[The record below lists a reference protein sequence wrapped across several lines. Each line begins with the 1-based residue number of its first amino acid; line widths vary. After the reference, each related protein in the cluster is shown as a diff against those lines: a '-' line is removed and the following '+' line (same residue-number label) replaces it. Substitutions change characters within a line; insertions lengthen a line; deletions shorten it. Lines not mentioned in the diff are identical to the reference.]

1 LNVLSN
7 GRSHKQHNI
16 EINVIGRRV
25 LMSAVSNSES
35 SFINVAKETG
45 IDIIHEDGAIV
56 WTGPKG
62 GNIKPVG
69 PLSGK
74 KVGCIVASEFSDFQA
89 YYLASYIGEFGGKLE
104 FLMVDQVTWK
114 FTRPNI
120 KAKGVQGMWGLSI
133 DPIPVM
139 GGNKASR
146 NKKIRNADPK
156 DYDAVVII
164 GGHSG
169 DVMSTE
175 KVVLDFINDAYKNG
189 AVIGGIGGG
198 IIPIIAAG
206 IVKDKECTGNVQVS
220 FILKKIAKYKD
231 SPCVMADRIIT
242 ARDTLETPLFMYM
255 LCKYFD
261 PSLSDKRKGV
271 LAGKTMLMICGW
283 DFEDFE
289 LAVPVMEFIHR
300 GAKIIIGTFT
310 GATRARPPLLGLEVI
325 QGNFG
330 MSVPFQEI
338 PDSSYDIKKLTEIG
352 MDEFDCLLIPGAF
365 NPWNMI
371 EAGAPLEFIK
381 KADAAGKILS
391 YMCHGPIPV
400 AAADLVQGKKITG
413 WLASKDAVTSM
424 GGEFNADWAVALD
437 GNHVSGRTPPEL
449 PEFIDA
455 ITLAL
460 LR

>member
-1 LNVLSN
+1 MN
-7 GRSHKQHNI
+7 
-16 EINVIGRRV
+16 
-25 LMSAVSNSES
+25 AASNSDS
-35 SFINVAKETG
+35 SFINIARETG
-45 IDIIHEDGAIV
+45 IDIIDEDGAII

-74 KVGCIVASEFSDFQA
+74 TVGCIVASEFSDFQA
-89 YYLASYIGEFGGKLE
+89 YYVASYIGEFGGKLE
-104 FLMVDQVTWK
+104 FIMIDQVTWK

-120 KAKGVQGMWGLSI
+120 KGKGVQGMWGLSI

-146 NKKIRNADPK
+146 NKNIGNADPK

-169 DVMSTE
+169 DIMSTE
-175 KVVLDFINDAYKNG
+175 QNVLDFINKAYNNG

-206 IVKDKECTGNVQVS
+206 IMKGKRCTGNEQVS
-220 FILKKIAKYKD
+220 FILKKIAQYENSQCVID
-231 SPCVMADRIIT
+231 SRILT
-242 ARDTLETPLFMYM
+242 ARNTIDTPLFIHR
-255 LCKYFD
+255 LCKHFD
-261 PSLSDKRKGV
+261 RSLVDKRKNV

-289 LAVPVMEFIHR
+289 IAVPVMEFIHR
-300 GAKIIIGTFT
+300 GAKIILGIFT
-310 GATRARPPLLGLEVI
+310 GATRARPPLLGLEVV

-330 MSVPFQEI
+330 MSVPLQEI
-338 PDSSYDIKKLTEIG
+338 PESYYKIKRLSEIKMG
-352 MDEFDCLLIPGAF
+352 EFNGLLIPGAF

-371 EAGAPLEFIK
+371 EAGTPLEFLK
-381 KADAAGKILS
+381 QADEAGKILS

-400 AAADLVQGKKITG
+400 AAADLVEGKKITG
-413 WLASKDAVTSM
+413 WLASKDAVASM

-437 GNHVSGRTPPEL
+437 GNHVSGRTTPEL

-455 ITLAL
+455 ITAAL
-460 LR
+460 LK

>member
-1 LNVLSN
+1 
-7 GRSHKQHNI
+7 
-16 EINVIGRRV
+16 
-25 LMSAVSNSES
+25 MSAKTYSES

-45 IDIIHEDGAIV
+45 IDIIEEDGAII

-74 KVGCIVASEFSDFQA
+74 VVACLVASEFSDFQA
-89 YYLASYIGEFGGKLE
+89 YYVASYIGEHGGKLE
-104 FLMVDQVTWK
+104 FIMVDQVTWK

-120 KAKGVQGMWGLSI
+120 KSKGVQGMWGLSI

-146 NKKIRNADPK
+146 NKTIGKANPK

-164 GGHSG
+164 GDHSG
-169 DVMSTE
+169 DIMSTE
-175 KVVLDFINDAYKNG
+175 QQVLDFISVAYGNG

-206 IVKDKECTGNVQVS
+206 IIKGRECTGNEQVS
-220 FILKKIAKYKD
+220 FILKKIAKYID
-231 SPCVMADRIIT
+231 SQCVMDDRIIT
-242 ARDTLETPLFMYM
+242 AGNTLDTPLFLYT
-255 LCKYFD
+255 LCKCFD
-261 PSLSDKRKGV
+261 PDLVDRRKGV

-289 LAVPVMEFIHR
+289 IAVPVMEFIHR
-300 GAKIIIGTFT
+300 GAKIMIGTFT
-310 GATRARPPLLGLEVI
+310 GATRARPPLLGLDVV

-330 MSVPFQEI
+330 MSVPLQEI
-338 PDSSYDIKKLTEIG
+338 PESDYVIKKLPEID
-352 MDEFDCLLIPGAF
+352 MNEFDGLLIPGAF

-371 EAGAPLEFIK
+371 EAGTPLEFIK

-400 AAADLVQGKKITG
+400 AAADLVKGKKITG
-413 WLASKDAVTSM
+413 WLASRDAVISM
-424 GGEFNADWAVALD
+424 GGDFNADWAASLD
-437 GNHVSGRTPPEL
+437 DNHVSGRLTPDL

>member
-1 LNVLSN
+1 M
-7 GRSHKQHNI
+7 G
-16 EINVIGRRV
+16 
-25 LMSAVSNSES
+25 AVSDSGS
-35 SFINVAKETG
+35 SFIDVARETG
-45 IDIIHEDGAIV
+45 IDIIDEDGAII

-74 KVGCIVASEFSDFQA
+74 TVGCLVASEFSDFQA
-89 YYLASYIGEFGGKLE
+89 YYVASYIGEFGGRLE
-104 FLMVDQVTWK
+104 FIMVDKVTWK

-120 KAKGVQGMWGLSI
+120 RGKGVQGMWGLSI

-139 GGNKASR
+139 GGDKASR
-146 NKKIRNADPK
+146 NKTIGNADPR

-169 DVMSTE
+169 DIMSTE
-175 KVVLDFINDAYKNG
+175 PNVLDFINRAYDNG

-206 IVKDKECTGNVQVS
+206 IMKGKACTGNEQVS
-220 FILKKIAKYKD
+220 FILKKIAQYED
-231 SPCVMADRIIT
+231 SHCVMDNGILT
-242 ARDTLETPLFMYM
+242 AKDTIDTPLFIHR
-255 LCKYFD
+255 LCKHFNRVFV
-261 PSLSDKRKGV
+261 DKRKDV
-271 LAGKTMLMICGW
+271 LSGKTMLMICGW

-289 LAVPVMEFIHR
+289 IAVPVMEFIYR
-300 GAKIIIGTFT
+300 GAKIILGTFT
-310 GATRARPPLLGLEVI
+310 GATRARPPLLGLEVV

-330 MSVPFQEI
+330 MSVPLQEI
-338 PDSSYDIKKLTEIG
+338 SESCYEIKRLSEIDMG
-352 MDEFDCLLIPGAF
+352 EFDGLLIPGAF

-371 EAGAPLEFIK
+371 EAGTPLEFLQ

-400 AAADLVQGKKITG
+400 AAAGLVDGKKITG
-413 WLASKDAVTSM
+413 WLASKDAVVAM
-424 GGEFNADWAVALD
+424 GGEFNPEWAVAMD
-437 GNHVSGRTPPEL
+437 GTHVSGRTTPEL

-455 ITLAL
+455 ITAAL

>member
-1 LNVLSN
+1 
-7 GRSHKQHNI
+7 
-16 EINVIGRRV
+16 
-25 LMSAVSNSES
+25 MSAPSNSAS
-35 SFINVAKETG
+35 SFIDIAKETG
-45 IDIIHEDGAIV
+45 VDIIDSDGAIL

-69 PLSGK
+69 PLSDK
-74 KVGCIVASEFSDFQA
+74 RVACIVASEFSDFQA
-89 YYLASYIGEFGGKLE
+89 YYIASYVGEFGGKLD
-104 FLMVDQVTWK
+104 FILVDKVTWK

-120 KAKGVQGMWGLSI
+120 RGKGVQGMWGLSI

-139 GGNKASR
+139 GGDKACR
-146 NKKIRNADPK
+146 NKKIGNADPK
-156 DYDAVVII
+156 VYDAVVII

-169 DVMSTE
+169 DIMSTE
-175 KVVLDFINDAYKNG
+175 QKALDFIHAAYNNG

-206 IVKDKECTGNVQVS
+206 MIKGKECTGNEQVS
-220 FILKKIAKYKD
+220 FILKKIAKYRE
-231 SPCVMADRIIT
+231 SQCVMDDRILT
-242 ARDTLETPLFMYM
+242 ARDTLDTPLFTYM
-255 LCKYFD
+255 LCKHFD
-261 PSLSDKRKGV
+261 PSLEDKRKGV
-271 LAGKTMLMICGW
+271 VAGKTMLMICGW

-289 LAVPVMEFIHR
+289 IAVPVMEFIYR
-300 GAKIIIGTFT
+300 GAKIMIGTFT
-310 GATRARPPLLGLEVI
+310 GETRARPPLLGLDVV

-330 MSVPFQEI
+330 MSVPLQEI
-338 PDSSYDIKKLTEIG
+338 PENHYAIKKLAEIDMG
-352 MDEFDCLLIPGAF
+352 EFDGLLIPGAF

-371 EAGAPLEFIK
+371 EAETPLEFLK
-381 KADAAGKILS
+381 RADRAGKIIS

-413 WLASKDAVTSM
+413 WLASKDAVTAM

-437 GNHVSGRTPPEL
+437 GNHVSGRTTPEL

-455 ITLAL
+455 ITVAL

>member
-1 LNVLSN
+1 
-7 GRSHKQHNI
+7 
-16 EINVIGRRV
+16 
-25 LMSAVSNSES
+25 MSAISNSES
-35 SFINVAKETG
+35 SFIKLAKETG
-45 IDIIHEDGAIV
+45 VDIIDEDGAIV

-74 KVGCIVASEFSDFQA
+74 RVACLVASEFSDFQA
-89 YYLASYIGEFGGKLE
+89 YYIASYIGEYGGKLD
-104 FLMVDQVTWK
+104 FIMVDKVNWK

-120 KAKGVQGMWGLSI
+120 KSKGVQGMWGLSI

-139 GGNKASR
+139 GGDKASR
-146 NKKIRNADPK
+146 SKTIGKADPK
-156 DYDAVVII
+156 DYDAVIII

-169 DVMSTE
+169 DIMSTE
-175 KVVLDFINDAYKNG
+175 QQVLDFINAAYSNG

-198 IIPIIAAG
+198 IIPIIATG
-206 IVKDKECTGNVQVS
+206 IIKGKECTGNVQVA
-220 FILKKIAKYKD
+220 FILKKIAQYRD
-231 SPCVMADRIIT
+231 SQCVMDDRILT
-242 ARDTLETPLFMYM
+242 ARDTLDTPLFTHL
-255 LCKYFD
+255 LCKHFD
-261 PSLSDKRKGV
+261 PTLADRRKGI

-289 LAVPVMEFIHR
+289 IAVPVMEFIHR
-300 GAKIIIGTFT
+300 GAQIMVGTFT
-310 GATRARPPLLGLEVI
+310 GATRARPPLLGLDVV

-330 MSVPFQEI
+330 MSIPLQEI
-338 PDSSYDIKKLTEIG
+338 PESDYIIKKLMEID
-352 MDEFDCLLIPGAF
+352 MKEFDGLLIPGAF

-381 KADAAGKILS
+381 HADAAGKILS

-413 WLASKDAVTSM
+413 WLASDAAVTSM

-437 GNHVSGRTPPEL
+437 GNHVSGRTTPEL

-455 ITLAL
+455 ITVAL

>member
-1 LNVLSN
+1 
-7 GRSHKQHNI
+7 
-16 EINVIGRRV
+16 
-25 LMSAVSNSES
+25 MSGISNSDS
-35 SFINVAKETG
+35 SFINIAKETG
-45 IDIIHEDGAIV
+45 IDIIDEDGAII

-74 KVGCIVASEFSDFQA
+74 RVACIIASEFSDFQA
-89 YYLASYIGEFGGKLE
+89 YYVASYIGEHGGKLD
-104 FLMVDQVTWK
+104 FIMVDQVTWK

-120 KAKGVQGMWGLSI
+120 KSKGVQGMWGLSI

-139 GGNKASR
+139 GGDKASR
-146 NKKIRNADPK
+146 SKTIGKADPK
-156 DYDAVVII
+156 DYDVVIII

-169 DVMSTE
+169 DIMSTE
-175 KVVLDFINDAYKNG
+175 QQVLDFINAAYSNS

-206 IVKDKECTGNVQVS
+206 IIKGKECTGNVQVS
-220 FILKKIAKYKD
+220 FILKKIAQYRD
-231 SPCVMADRIIT
+231 SQCVMDDRILT
-242 ARDTLETPLFMYM
+242 ARDTLDTPLFTHM
-255 LCKYFD
+255 LCKHFD
-261 PSLSDKRKGV
+261 PSLVDKRKGV
-271 LAGKTMLMICGW
+271 LKGKTMLMICGW

-289 LAVPVMEFIHR
+289 IAVPVMEFIHR
-300 GAKIIIGTFT
+300 GAKIMIGTFS
-310 GATRARPPLLGLEVI
+310 GATRARPPLLGLDVV

-330 MSVPFQEI
+330 MSIPLQEI
-338 PDSSYDIKKLTEIG
+338 PESDYAIKKLIEID
-352 MDEFDCLLIPGAF
+352 MNEFDGLLIPGAF
-365 NPWNMI
+365 CPWNMI
-371 EAGAPLEFIK
+371 EAGTPLEFIK
-381 KADAAGKILS
+381 RADTAGKILS

-413 WLASKDAVTSM
+413 WLASESAVTSM

-437 GNHVSGRTPPEL
+437 GNHVSGRTTPEL

-455 ITLAL
+455 ITVAL

>member
-1 LNVLSN
+1 
-7 GRSHKQHNI
+7 
-16 EINVIGRRV
+16 
-25 LMSAVSNSES
+25 MSAVSNSDS
-35 SFINVAKETG
+35 SFINIARETG
-45 IDIIHEDGAIV
+45 INIIDVDGAII

-74 KVGCIVASEFSDFQA
+74 TVGCLVASEFSDFQA
-89 YYLASYIGEFGGKLE
+89 YYVASYIGEFGGKLE
-104 FLMVDQVTWK
+104 FIMVDQVKWK

-120 KAKGVQGMWGLSI
+120 KGKGVQGMWGLSI

-139 GGNKASR
+139 GGNKASK
-146 NKKIRNADPK
+146 NKTIGNADPK

-169 DVMSTE
+169 DIMSTE
-175 KVVLDFINDAYKNG
+175 QNVLDFINKAYNNG

-206 IVKDKECTGNVQVS
+206 IMKGKRCTGNEQVS
-220 FILKKIAKYKD
+220 FILKKIAQYENSQCVID
-231 SPCVMADRIIT
+231 SRILT
-242 ARDTLETPLFMYM
+242 ARNTIDTPLFIHR
-255 LCKYFD
+255 LCKHFD
-261 PSLSDKRKGV
+261 RILVDKRKNV

-289 LAVPVMEFIHR
+289 IAVPVMEFIHR
-300 GAKIIIGTFT
+300 GAKIILGIFT
-310 GATRARPPLLGLEVI
+310 GATRARPPLLGLEVV

-330 MSVPFQEI
+330 MSVPLQEI
-338 PDSSYDIKKLTEIG
+338 PESYYKIKRLSEIKMG
-352 MDEFDCLLIPGAF
+352 EFNGLLIPGAF

-371 EAGAPLEFIK
+371 EAGTPLEFLK
-381 KADAAGKILS
+381 QADEAGKILS

-400 AAADLVQGKKITG
+400 AAADLVEGKKITG
-413 WLASKDAVTSM
+413 WLASKDAVASM

-437 GNHVSGRTPPEL
+437 GNHVSGRTTPEL

-455 ITLAL
+455 ITAAL
-460 LR
+460 LK

>member
-1 LNVLSN
+1 
-7 GRSHKQHNI
+7 
-16 EINVIGRRV
+16 
-25 LMSAVSNSES
+25 MSAVSNSDS
-35 SFINVAKETG
+35 SFINIARETG
-45 IDIIHEDGAIV
+45 INIIDVDGAII

-74 KVGCIVASEFSDFQA
+74 TVGCLVASEFSDFQA
-89 YYLASYIGEFGGKLE
+89 YYVASYIGEFGGKLE
-104 FLMVDQVTWK
+104 FIMVDQVKWK

-120 KAKGVQGMWGLSI
+120 KGKGVQGMWGLSI

-139 GGNKASR
+139 GGNKASK
-146 NKKIRNADPK
+146 NKTIGNADPK

-169 DVMSTE
+169 DIMSTDQN
-175 KVVLDFINDAYKNG
+175 VLDFINKAYNNG

-206 IVKDKECTGNVQVS
+206 IMKGKRCTGNEQVS
-220 FILKKIAKYKD
+220 FILKKIAQYENSQCVID
-231 SPCVMADRIIT
+231 SRILT
-242 ARDTLETPLFMYM
+242 ARNTIDTPLFIHR
-255 LCKYFD
+255 LCKHFD
-261 PSLSDKRKGV
+261 RSLVDKRKNV

-289 LAVPVMEFIHR
+289 IAVPVMEFIHR
-300 GAKIIIGTFT
+300 GAKIILGIFT
-310 GATRARPPLLGLEVI
+310 GATRARPPLLGLEVV

-330 MSVPFQEI
+330 MSVPLQEI
-338 PDSSYDIKKLTEIG
+338 PESYYKIKRLSEIKMG
-352 MDEFDCLLIPGAF
+352 EFNGLLIPGAF

-371 EAGAPLEFIK
+371 EAGTPLEFLK
-381 KADAAGKILS
+381 QADEAGKILS

-400 AAADLVQGKKITG
+400 AAADLVEGKKITG
-413 WLASKDAVTSM
+413 WLASKDAVASM

-437 GNHVSGRTPPEL
+437 GNHVSGRTTPEL

-455 ITLAL
+455 ITAAL
-460 LR
+460 LK

>member
-1 LNVLSN
+1 M
-7 GRSHKQHNI
+7 GKMI
-16 EINVIGRRV
+16 
-25 LMSAVSNSES
+25 MSAISNSEA

-45 IDIIHEDGAIV
+45 IDIIDEDGAMI

-74 KVGCIVASEFSDFQA
+74 TVACIVASEFSDFQA
-89 YYLASYIGEFGGKLE
+89 YYVASYIGEFGGKLE
-104 FLMVDQVTWK
+104 FIIVDQVAWK

-139 GGNKASR
+139 GGDKATR
-146 NKKIRNADPK
+146 NKTIGNADPK

-169 DVMSTE
+169 DIMSTE
-175 KVVLDFINDAYKNG
+175 QQVLDFIDAAYNNG

-198 IIPIIAAG
+198 IIPLIAAG
-206 IVKDKECTGNVQVS
+206 IIKGKECTGNEQVS
-220 FILKKIAKYKD
+220 FILKKIAKYRD
-231 SPCVMADRIIT
+231 SQCVMDDRIIT
-242 ARDTLETPLFMYM
+242 ARDTLDTPFFTYM
-255 LCKYFD
+255 LCKYFQ
-261 PSLSDKRKGV
+261 PSLVDKRKGV

-289 LAVPVMEFIHR
+289 IAVPVMEFIHR
-300 GAKIIIGTFT
+300 GAKIMIGTFT
-310 GATRARPPLLGLEVI
+310 GATRARPPLLGLDIV

-330 MSVPFQEI
+330 MSVPLQEI
-338 PDSSYDIKKLTEIG
+338 PESDYVIKKLTEIDMG
-352 MDEFDCLLIPGAF
+352 EFDGLLIPGAF
-365 NPWNMI
+365 CPWNMI
-371 EAGAPLEFIK
+371 EAGTPLEFIK
-381 KADAAGKILS
+381 SADAAGRILS

-413 WLASKDAVTSM
+413 WLASKAAVTSM
-424 GGEFNADWAVALD
+424 GGEFNADWAVVLD
-437 GNHVSGRTPPEL
+437 SNHVSGRTTPEL

-455 ITLAL
+455 ITVAL
-460 LR
+460 LRK

>member
-1 LNVLSN
+1 
-7 GRSHKQHNI
+7 
-16 EINVIGRRV
+16 
-25 LMSAVSNSES
+25 MSAISNTGS
-35 SFINVAKETG
+35 SFITVAKETG
-45 IDIIHEDGAIV
+45 IDIIEEDGAIL

-69 PLSGK
+69 PLAGK
-74 KVGCIVASEFSDFQA
+74 TVACLVASEFSDFQA
-89 YYLASYIGEFGGKLE
+89 YYVASYIGEYGGILE
-104 FLMVDQVTWK
+104 FILVDKVTWK

-120 KAKGVQGMWGLSI
+120 KGKGVQGMWGLSI

-139 GGNKASR
+139 GGDKASR
-146 NKKIRNADPK
+146 SKTIGGTDPK
-156 DYDAVVII
+156 FYDAVVII

-169 DVMSTE
+169 DIMSTE
-175 KVVLDFINDAYKNG
+175 QKVLDFINAAYRNG
-189 AVIGGIGGG
+189 AVVGGIGGG
-198 IIPIIAAG
+198 IIPLIAAG
-206 IVKDKECTGNVQVS
+206 IMKGKRCTGNEQVS
-220 FILKKIAKYKD
+220 FILKKIAKFED
-231 SPCVMADRIIT
+231 SRWVMDNRILT
-242 ARDTLETPLFMYM
+242 ARDTVDSPLFIHN
-255 LCKYFD
+255 LCKHFN
-261 PSLSDKRKGV
+261 PTLVDKRKEV

-289 LAVPVMEFIHR
+289 IAVPVIDFLHR
-300 GAKIIIGTFT
+300 GAKILIGTFT
-310 GATRARPPLLGLEVI
+310 GATRARPPLLGLDVV

-330 MSVPFQEI
+330 MSVPLQEI
-338 PDSSYDIKKLTEIG
+338 PESYYKIKNLYEIDMG
-352 MDEFDCLLIPGAF
+352 EFDGLLIPGAF

-371 EAGAPLEFIK
+371 EAGAPLEFLK

-437 GNHVSGRTPPEL
+437 GNHVSGRTTPEL

-455 ITLAL
+455 ITVAL

>member
-1 LNVLSN
+1 M
-7 GRSHKQHNI
+7 GRTI
-16 EINVIGRRV
+16 I
-25 LMSAVSNSES
+25 MSAISNSES
-35 SFINVAKETG
+35 SFIEVAKQTG
-45 IDIIHEDGAIV
+45 IDIIDEDAAII

-69 PLSGK
+69 PLSDK
-74 KVGCIVASEFSDFQA
+74 TVGCIVASEFSDFQA
-89 YYLASYIGEFGGKLE
+89 YYIASYIGELGGKLE
-104 FLMVDQVTWK
+104 FIMVDQVTWK

-120 KAKGVQGMWGLSI
+120 KTKGVQGMWGLSI

-139 GGNKASR
+139 GGDKATR
-146 NKKIRNADPK
+146 NITIGNADPK

-169 DVMSTE
+169 DIMSTE
-175 KVVLDFINDAYKNG
+175 QKVLDFINAAHNNG

-206 IVKDKECTGNVQVS
+206 IIKGKECTGNVQVS
-220 FILKKIAKYKD
+220 FILKKIAKYKY
-231 SPCVMADRIIT
+231 SQCVIDDRIIT
-242 ARDTLETPLFMYM
+242 ARDTLDTPLFIYM

-261 PSLSDKRKGV
+261 PRLVDKRKGV

-289 LAVPVMEFIHR
+289 IAVPVMEFIHR

-310 GATRARPPLLGLEVI
+310 GAMRARPPLLGLEVV

-330 MSVPFQEI
+330 MSVPLQEI
-338 PDSSYDIKKLTEIG
+338 PESSYGIKNLAEID
-352 MDEFDCLLIPGAF
+352 MDEFDGLLIPGAF
-365 NPWNMI
+365 CPWNMI
-371 EAGAPLEFIK
+371 EAGTPLEFLK

-400 AAADLVQGKKITG
+400 SAANLVQGKKITG
-413 WLASKDAVTSM
+413 WLACKDAVTAM
-424 GGEFNADWAVALD
+424 GGEFNPDWAVSLD
-437 GNHVSGRTPPEL
+437 GNHVSGRTTPEL